1 MTTTW
6 VEALLPKQRE
16 TRAHGVS
23 PFPYQAAFL
32 LDNPSRP
39 LA

>member
-1 MTTTW
+1 MTTTG

>member
-16 TRAHGVS
+16 TYEHGVS
-23 PFPYQAAFL
+23 PFPYHAAFL
-32 LDNPSRP
+32 LDDPSRL